1 MAIKTNVDLTEAGY
15 ITINTGTGHPVRYPT
30 GSKLL
35 GNMVVAL
42 IRTLIE
48 RDVID
53 EDFADNCGMNITLD
67 QMITA
72 IETVG
77 GAYHDPDLTNVG

>member
-1 MAIKTNVDLTEAGY
+1 MAIKTKVDLSVPGY
-15 ITINTGTGHPVRYPT
+15 ITVDPDTGHAVRYPT

-35 GNMVVAL
+35 ANMVVAL

-48 RDVID
+48 REVID
-53 EDFADNCGMNITLD
+53 EDFADNCGMDITLD
-67 QMITA
+67 QMIAA